1 MGVKLEESKGRVT
14 FFDTIRGLSVVSMI
28 LFHFTYDLFFIS
40 HIKLTWFTPLLM
52 QVWIPSISYPFIFI
66 AGCMCAFS
74 KNSFKRAGIYSLV
87 ALAIFTAT
95 TFAKVDTPITFGI
108 FFCMA
113 SCTLVEALISRF
125 IVMPKGY
132 AAAILFLLIFVI
144 CIPISAGYIG
154 VGNMIFS
161 LPKELYQTPYLAW
174 AGFPSP
180 TFSSGDYYPLLP
192 YLFLYLSGAAFNRQ
206 FKEEGYPDWMK
217 TFSLPLVT
225 EMGKHSLLIYILHQ
239 PILLLIALFISQNI
253 VF

>member
-1 MGVKLEESKGRVT
+1 MGAELRQTKGRIT

-40 HIKLTWFTPLLM
+40 HVKLTWFTPLVM
-52 QVWIPSISYPFIFI
+52 QIWIPSISYPFIFI

-74 KNSFKRAGIYSLV
+74 KDSFKRTGVYGLV
-87 ALAIFTAT
+87 ALAIFAAT

-125 IVMPKGY
+125 AVPPKGY
-132 AAAILFLLIFVI
+132 AAAVLLLLIFVV
-144 CIPISAGYIG
+144 CIPISTGHIG
-154 VGNMIFS
+154 IGNVVFS
-161 LPKELYQTPYLAW
+161 LPKELYQT
-174 AGFPSP
+174 
-180 TFSSGDYYPLLP
+180 P

-206 FKEEGYPDWMK
+206 FKEAGYPNWMK
-217 TFSLPLVT
+217 RFSLPLIT
-225 EMGKHSLLIYILHQ
+225 EIGRHSLLIYILHQ
-239 PILLLIALFISQNI
+239 PILLLIALFVSQNI

>member
-1 MGVKLEESKGRVT
+1 MVAKSQQSKGRVA

-28 LFHFTYDLFFIS
+28 MFHFTYDLFFIS
-40 HIKLTWFTPLLM
+40 HVKLTWFTPQLM
-52 QVWIPSISYPFIFI
+52 QFWIPSISYPFIFI

-74 KNSFKRAGIYSLV
+74 KDSFKRAGVYGLV
-87 ALAIFTAT
+87 ALAIFAAT

-125 IVMPKGY
+125 TVPLKGY
-132 AAAILFLLIFVI
+132 AAAVLLLLIFII
-144 CIPISAGYIG
+144 CLPISRGHIG
-154 VGNMIFS
+154 IGNTIFS

-180 TFSSGDYYPLLP
+180 SFSSGDYYPLLP

-206 FKEEGYPDWMK
+206 LKAEGYPNWMN
-217 TFSLPLVT
+217 TFSLPLIT
-225 EMGKHSLLIYILHQ
+225 EMGKHSLIVYILHQ
-239 PILLLIALFISQNI
+239 PILLLIALFVSQNI
-253 VF
+253 IL